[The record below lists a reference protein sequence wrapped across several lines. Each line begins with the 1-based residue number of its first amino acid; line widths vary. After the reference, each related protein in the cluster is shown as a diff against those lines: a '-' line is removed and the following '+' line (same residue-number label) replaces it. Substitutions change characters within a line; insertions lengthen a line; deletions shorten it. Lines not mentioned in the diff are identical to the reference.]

1 MDVIRMDER
10 AGKAY
15 AKYVEDCMYCGF
27 CIDCPEGA
35 IKIVP
40 GPRLSL
46 TLGWG

>member
-10 AGKAY
+10 TGKAY
-15 AKYVEDCMYCGF
+15 VKYVEDCMYCGF
-27 CIDCPEGA
+27 CIDCPEKA
-35 IKIVP
+35 ITIVP